1 MTNSKSSSKFI
12 KGFSKLS
19 KEAKMEWVANQ
30 YTQNP
35 EKTIALLS
43 DYWHPDAETQKL
55 HDDFIENTLSNY
67 YLPFAVAPNFR
78 INEKVYCVP
87 LAIEESSVVAA
98 AAKAANYWFTRGGF
112 KTQVLSTNK
121 IGQVHFIWE
130 GHNKPQFLTFF
141 ENLKP
146 ILIQKTESITR
157 NMQQRGGGIL
167 SIELRDKSTIEPGYY
182 QLHATFNTCDSM
194 GANFINSVLEE
205 FAKILKEEI
214 QNQAWDDSDKNIQVI
229 MCILSNYTP
238 ECIVRA
244 EVSCPVSDLNEDD
257 MDPELFASRFQRAVR
272 IAEIEPY
279 RATTHN
285 KGIMNGIDSVVIATG
300 NDFRAVEACAH
311 TFASRSGQYTSL
323 THCEVKNGEFRF
335 YLDIPLSLG
344 TVGGITSLHPMV
356 KLAFE
361 ILENPNAEEL
371 MQITAAVG
379 LAQNFSALR
388 SLTTTGIQKGHMKM
402 HLLNILN
409 QLEATDAEKNQ
420 IVDYFKDKVVSHRAA
435 VEVFCKLRGIE
446 ESSLLK
452 KQ

>member
-1 MTNSKSSSKFI
+1 MTSSNNAPQQLI

-19 KEAKMEWVANQ
+19 KQAKMEWVASQ
-30 YTQNP
+30 FTQNP
-35 EKTIALLS
+35 EQTLS
-43 DYWHPDAETQKL
+43 MLSSYWHAEPSTQKL
-55 HDDFIENTLSNY
+55 HDEFIENTLSNY
-67 YLPFAVAPNFR
+67 YLPFAVAPNFM
-78 INEKVYCVP
+78 INDKVYCVP

-98 AAKAANYWFTRGGF
+98 AAKAANYWLTRGGF
-112 KTQVLSTNK
+112 KTRVLSTTK

-130 GHNKPQFLTFF
+130 GSNKERFVSFF
-141 ENLKP
+141 NSLKSVF
-146 ILIQKTESITR
+146 IARTEGITR

-167 SIELRDKSTIEPGYY
+167 SIELRDKTELEPGYF

-205 FAKILKEEI
+205 FAKILKEEL
-214 QNQAWDDSDKNIQVI
+214 QEQSWEESEKQIQVI

-244 EVSCPVSDLNEDD
+244 EVSCPVSELNEDD

-311 TFASRSGQYTSL
+311 TYASRSGQYTSL

-356 KLAFE
+356 KMAFE
-361 ILENPNAEEL
+361 ILGNPGAEEL

-409 QLEATDAEKNQ
+409 QLEATESEKSE
-420 IVDYFKDKVVSHRAA
+420 IVAYFKDKVVSHRAA

-452 KQ
+452 K